1 VLAGAD
7 EPELR
12 REMKVR
18 TALGGA
24 LTFTRATKLLQAT
37 MTRLSEGFAATDLI
51 EAALVEKI

>member
-1 VLAGAD
+1 
-7 EPELR
+7 
-12 REMKVR
+12 VR